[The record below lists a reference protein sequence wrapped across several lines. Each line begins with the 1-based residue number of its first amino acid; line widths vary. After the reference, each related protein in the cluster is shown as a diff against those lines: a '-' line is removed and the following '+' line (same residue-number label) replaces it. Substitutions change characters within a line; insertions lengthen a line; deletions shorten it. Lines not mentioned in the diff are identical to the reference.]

1 MSSDTAGV
9 YIESVLGR
17 EVLDSRGNPTVE
29 AEVILSNG
37 IVGRALVPSGASTGS
52 HEAVELRDRD
62 SKRFGG
68 NGVLQAVSNVNTVL
82 GGNLAG
88 RSPFLQKALD
98 QFMVGLDHTENKG
111 ELGANAILAVSLAVA
126 HAAAAA
132 QGVSLWR
139 YVALQSIDE
148 AGPASPLQGSA
159 PQASDLQAS
168 GLKVSLPVP
177 MFNILNGGRH
187 ASNSADIQEFMVVP
201 VGVATF
207 SDALRAGAEI
217 YHSLRSLLR
226 AAGHSLNVGDEGG
239 YVPSL
244 SSNREALEMVL
255 MAVENAGYHPGTDV
269 FLGLD
274 VAATEFYDTAS
285 GNYVLER
292 EGITLDS
299 GGLIDLYESWTSQYP
314 ILSIEDGLSED
325 DWDGW
330 KELRRRLGST
340 VQLVGDD
347 LLVTNIDRIDRS
359 IREQASNAVL
369 LKPNQIGTL
378 TETKAALDTARAAA
392 WGAVMSHR
400 SGETEDTTIADLAV
414 GWDVRQIKT
423 GAPAR
428 SERVAKY
435 NRLLRIEAEL
445 GKEAVYAGTSAFEYL
460 GRLL

>member
-1 MSSDTAGV
+1 MSSDTSGIV
-9 YIESVLGR
+9 IESVLGR

-29 AEVILSNG
+29 AEVRLSDG
-37 IVGRALVPSGASTGS
+37 ITGRALVPSGASTGS

-62 SKRFGG
+62 ASRYNG

-82 GGNLAG
+82 GGYLSR
-88 RSPFLQKALD
+88 RSPFFQESLD
-98 QFMVGLDHTENKG
+98 QFMVGLDHTDNKG

-126 HAAAAA
+126 HAAAASRE
-132 QGVSLWR
+132 VSLWR
-139 YVALQSIDE
+139 YVADD
-148 AGPASPLQGSA
+148 GP
-159 PQASDLQAS
+159 
-168 GLKVSLPVP
+168 VSLPVP

-187 ASNSADIQEFMVVP
+187 ASDSADIQEFMVLP
-201 VGVATF
+201 VGVESF

-217 YHSLRSLLR
+217 YQSLRFLLR
-226 AAGHSLNVGDEGG
+226 AGGHNLNVGDEGG
-239 YVPSL
+239 FAPSL
-244 SSNREALEMVL
+244 SSNKDALELVL
-255 MAVENAGYHPGTDV
+255 MAVENAGYTPGREV

-274 VAATEFYDTAS
+274 VAATELYDPSVEKYALT
-285 GNYVLER
+285 R
-292 EGITLDS
+292 EGVTLDS
-299 GGLIDLYESWTSQYP
+299 RELIDLYESWVSQYP

-325 DWDGW
+325 DWKGW
-330 KELRRRLGST
+330 STLRERLGST

-347 LLVTNIDRIDRS
+347 LLVTNIARINRS
-359 IREQASNAVL
+359 IEEKASNAVL
-369 LKPNQIGTL
+369 LKLNQIGTL
-378 TETKAALDTARAAA
+378 TETRQALDTARDAG

-445 GKEAVYAGTSAFEYL
+445 GEDAVYAGTSAFEYL
-460 GRLL
+460 GREV